1 MRAFALLLCCAAA
14 VAAQAVDGGTSAGGR
29 ALMAC
34 ASTLGCQTSSIDP
47 TAVPSTPVQLG
58 LTFGLDPN
66 SPEKMVLPFSAFS
79 TPATSYEI
87 AYGVC
92 MVLGCNCAR
101 FART

>member
-1 MRAFALLLCCAAA
+1 MRATLALLLCCTAA
-14 VAAQAVDGGTSAGGR
+14 VAAQAAGGAAGGR
-29 ALMAC
+29 ALLAC
-34 ASTLGCQTSSIDP
+34 ASTLGCQTSTIDP